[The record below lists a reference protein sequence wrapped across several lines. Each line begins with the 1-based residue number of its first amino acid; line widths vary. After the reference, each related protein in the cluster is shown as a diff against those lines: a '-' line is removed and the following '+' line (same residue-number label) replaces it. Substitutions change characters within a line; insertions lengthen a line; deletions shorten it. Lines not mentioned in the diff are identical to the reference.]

1 MVQIKEIAVK
11 LPDRTVKK
19 IPSGSTAL
27 DLANLISPGLAQQA
41 AAAYVNRQLVDLK
54 TVLNDGDE
62 VEIVKLESPV
72 GLDVLRHST
81 AHVMAQAVTELY
93 PEVKLGIGP
102 TIQDGF
108 YYDFELPVTLSDH
121 DLANIEKKMQQIIK
135 RKTPFIR
142 QELSKAEAIKLFSQQ
157 DQPFKVEV
165 IEELG
170 QPAVTTYQQDSFI
183 DLCRGPH
190 LPHTGKIKAFKL
202 LKVAGAYWRGD
213 EKRPMLTRIYGTAW
227 PTKEELNNYLNL
239 LEEAKKRDHR
249 LLGQQLDLFHINEE
263 VGAGLVL
270 WHPKGALL
278 RYLIEEYW
286 RQVHLENG
294 YDLVMIP
301 HLANLLLWQTSGHWE
316 FYRENMFS
324 PIDVENQK
332 YIVKPM
338 NCPLHIQIYKF
349 KPRSYKELPLRWAE
363 LGTVYRYER
372 SGVLHGLLRVRGFTQ
387 DDAHIFCR
395 QDQILSEVKAVLK
408 LVQEILPV
416 FGFTEFDIYLSTRPE
431 KYVGTL
437 EKWELAT
444 EALKTALEEA
454 NLPYAIDPGEG
465 VFYGPKIDI
474 KIKDALG
481 RAWQCT
487 TIQVDFNLPERFS
500 LTYKGE
506 DNLDHQPILIHR
518 AILGSLERFIG
529 CLIEHYAG
537 AFPLWLAPVQ
547 AVIIPIA
554 DRHIPYAEKVGALLK
569 REKIRVEIDSRRETV
584 SKKIRDQ
591 QLQKVPYMLVVGD
604 KEAEAEKVALRRR
617 DGKDFGALDIH
628 LVQAKLKKEITEKL
642 VRPIDI

>member
-1 MVQIKEIAVK
+1 MTQRPEITVK
-11 LPDRTVKK
+11 LLDGAAKK
-19 IPSGSTAL
+19 IPAHATL
-27 DLANLISPGLAQQA
+27 TDLANLISPKLAKQA
-41 AAAYVNRQLVDLK
+41 AAARLNGRLVDLN
-54 TVLNDGDE
+54 TVLNEGDQ
-62 VEIVKLESPV
+62 VELITLNSDV

-81 AHVMAQAVTELY
+81 AHVLAQAVCELY
-93 PEVKLGIGP
+93 PGTKLGIGP
-102 TIQDGF
+102 TIEDGF
-108 YYDFELPVTLSDH
+108 YYDFDLPVTISDH
-121 DLANIEKKMQQIIK
+121 DLPAIEDKMREIIAKKAVFK
-135 RKTPFIR
+135 REEMSR
-142 QELSKAEAIKLFSQQ
+142 AQALKLFQEK
-157 DQPFKVEV
+157 DQPYKVEL

-170 QPAVTTYQQDSFI
+170 EPSVTVYTQDSFV

-190 LPHTGKIKAFKL
+190 LPTTEKIKAFKL
-202 LKVAGAYWRGD
+202 LKIAGAYWRGN

-227 PTKEELNNYLNL
+227 PTQESLANYLNI

-249 LLGQQLDLFHINEE
+249 LLGQQLDLFSINED

-270 WHPKGALL
+270 WHPKGAML
-278 RYLIEEYW
+278 RYIIEEYW
-286 RQVHLENG
+286 RQMHLEHG
-294 YDLVMIP
+294 YDLVSIP
-301 HLANLLLWQTSGHWE
+301 HLANLNLWKTSGHWE

-324 PIDVENQK
+324 PIDIEKQK

-349 KPRSYKELPLRWAE
+349 KPRSYKDLPLRWAE

-395 QDQILSEVKAVLK
+395 QDQILSEVKAVIK
-408 LVQEILPV
+408 LVEEMLPV
-416 FGFTEFDIYLSTRPE
+416 FGFTELQVFLSTRPE
-431 KYVGTL
+431 KYVGSL
-437 EKWELAT
+437 ENWELAT
-444 EALKTALEEA
+444 EALKTALQEA
-454 NLPYAIDPGEG
+454 NLKYEIDPGEG

-487 TIQVDFNLPERFS
+487 TIQVDFNLPERFNI
-500 LTYKGE
+500 TYKGE

-547 AVIIPIA
+547 AVVIPIA
-554 DRHIPYAEKVGALLK
+554 DRHLAYAEKVSQILK
-569 REKIRVEIDSRRETV
+569 KYQIRVQIDKRHETV

-591 QLQKVPYMLVVGD
+591 QLQKIPYMLVVGD
-604 KEAEAEKVALRRR
+604 KEVETEKAALRRR
-617 DGKDFGALDIH
+617 DGKDFGPLALKQI
-628 LVQAKLKKEITEKL
+628 VEKL
-642 VRPIDI
+642 TTEIKEKTV